1 LAPRFPNAWVDQVY
15 AASSIVDVVS
25 NYLPLNKKG
34 HRHWGLCPFHNE
46 KTPSFSVNPE
56 LNLYYCFGCKASG
69 NIAQFVMEMEKLSYP
84 EALLYLAKTF
94 RLPPPPV
101 MEEDP
106 EEERRRSLRERLIDA
121 TRDAAQYYHDQLW
134 TPEGSAALQYLYG
147 RGLDDTIIRRFGIG
161 ASPDDWDGLLIH
173 LTAKGYSAEELQQ
186 AALVTAKDSNRYDT
200 FRDRVMFPII
210 NRYGQPIG
218 FGARALGSAQPKYL
232 NTSDSPIFN
241 KRSNVYG
248 INLLKR
254 QRSIEQL
261 ILVEGYLDVVALSQ
275 NGINNVVATLG
286 TSLTTEQARLM
297 KSYAPEVV
305 IAYDGDE
312 PGQMAALRA
321 LDLLYQE
328 GIAARVMR
336 FPGGL
341 DPDEF
346 IRSEGVEAFHALRPM
361 PAMAFRLLRL
371 EGQMDL
377 SREETKQEYA
387 KQSCQMLH
395 MLKEPVE
402 IDYYLGKI
410 QLKTGIAKEVL
421 AAQLRIGRGGQTE
434 VLPPETARPRTAQ
447 SGKPAFNQPEFT
459 LAALLAGKYL
469 PRDFILEDDFEDPA
483 IRRIV
488 SALLKGTSP
497 AVIME
502 EAEEEKN
509 RLIAGELF
517 NKLPDLDRENA
528 LTAAEDCL
536 RTMRSN
542 KLNHRIQQL
551 SEEVKTLEGEQKSL
565 MLQLIS
571 ELQAELNRT
580 LRQMTR

>member
-1 LAPRFPNAWVDQVY
+1 
-15 AASSIVDVVS
+15 
-25 NYLPLNKKG
+25 
-34 HRHWGLCPFHNE
+34 
-46 KTPSFSVNPE
+46 
-56 LNLYYCFGCKASG
+56 
-69 NIAQFVMEMEKLSYP
+69 
-84 EALLYLAKTF
+84 
-94 RLPPPPV
+94 
-101 MEEDP
+101 
-106 EEERRRSLRERLIDA
+106 
-121 TRDAAQYYHDQLW
+121 
-134 TPEGSAALQYLYG
+134 
-147 RGLDDTIIRRFGIG
+147 
-161 ASPDDWDGLLIH
+161 
-173 LTAKGYSAEELQQ
+173 
-186 AALVTAKDSNRYDT
+186 
-200 FRDRVMFPII
+200 
-210 NRYGQPIG
+210 
-218 FGARALGSAQPKYL
+218 
-232 NTSDSPIFN
+232 
-241 KRSNVYG
+241 
-248 INLLKR
+248 
-254 QRSIEQL
+254 
-261 ILVEGYLDVVALSQ
+261 
-275 NGINNVVATLG
+275 
-286 TSLTTEQARLM
+286 
-297 KSYAPEVV
+297 
-305 IAYDGDE
+305 
-312 PGQMAALRA
+312 
-321 LDLLYQE
+321 
-328 GIAARVMR
+328 MR

-502 EAEEEKN
+502 EAEDEKN

-551 SEEVKTLEGEQKSL
+551 SKEVKTLEGEQKSL